1 MESSRIITLFG
12 KEPLPRRRPSAFVV
26 SIVTHVLVMG
36 LFYLYLS
43 HAVRV
48 AEEAG
53 IRRYTVRLLA
63 LQRPE
68 PKRRRL
74 EEPKSAEAAKAGGEV
89 ASGGQPAAP
98 ALPLEVKNQI
108 PAPQTLIQPNL
119 PPNLLAPAIPTPLVL
134 MWSPENLA
142 VKIVPPVP
150 QVRSANVHPDLEAPN
165 RESQLANLQMSES
178 VFVTDQPFPPPSTTS
193 PVAVRGPEAASQV
206 PQTTSQSTVSP
217 TPATVLSLSDLRMD
231 QGTIALPAVN
241 ETAAVGSSDALAPAR
256 EVNSNQEG
264 NGSTASKQ
272 NGVGAGKA
280 PGTEPGKGAG
290 GESADGQGGAT
301 QGGDGGGN
309 SANGTGL
316 GRQPT
321 VTHIVVPKDGK
332 YGVVVVGSSMAEEY
346 PAALGLWGGRMAYTV
361 YLHVGSSKS
370 WILQY
375 SLPAAAEKGTV
386 ARIEAPWPYIMERPE
401 LAPEDLDGDA
411 ILVHGFINSF
421 GRFEKLAIV
430 FPVGF
435 AQTKFVLN
443 ALDEW
448 QFRAALQNGVM
459 TTVEVLL
466 IIPADAD

>member
-26 SIVTHVLVMG
+26 SIATHALVMG

-48 AEEAG
+48 AEEVS

-68 PKRRRL
+68 PKKRRL
-74 EEPKSAEAAKAGGEV
+74 IEPKSAEAAKAAGEV
-89 ASGGQPAAP
+89 ASGGAPAAP
-98 ALPLEVKNQI
+98 SLPVQIKNQI
-108 PAPQTLIQPNL
+108 PAPQTLIQPNM
-119 PPNLLAPAIPTPLVL
+119 PPNLLAQAMPTPLVL

-150 QVRSANVHPDLEAPN
+150 QERTANVHPDLQAPN

-178 VFVTDQPFPPPSTTS
+178 VFVTDKPFPPPSTTS
-193 PVAVRGPEAASQV
+193 PVAVRAPEAASQV

-241 ETAAVGSSDALAPAR
+241 ETAVVGSSDALAPAR

-264 NGSTASKQ
+264 NGTTATKQ

-290 GESADGQGGAT
+290 GESADGQGGRT
-301 QGGDGGGN
+301 QGGDAGGSQGN
-309 SANGTGL
+309 GAGSRA
-316 GRQPT
+316 
-321 VTHIVVPKDGK
+321 VTHLVAPKDGK
-332 YGVVVVGSSMAEEY
+332 FGVVVVGSSMAEEY
-346 PAALGLWGGRMAYTV
+346 PEALGLWGGRMAYTV
-361 YLHVGSSKS
+361 YLKVGSSKS

-375 SLPAAAEKGTV
+375 SLPAAVDKGSA
-386 ARIEAPWPYIMERPE
+386 ARLEAPWPYVMERPE
-401 LAPEDLDGDA
+401 LAPGDLDDDA
-411 ILVHGFINSF
+411 ILVHGFVNAS
-421 GRFEKLAIV
+421 GQFEKLAIV

-435 AQTKFVLN
+435 PQARFVLS
-443 ALDEW
+443 ALQQW
-448 QFRAALQNGVM
+448 QFRAALQNGLM

-466 IIPADAD
+466 IIPADAE

>member
-1 MESSRIITLFG
+1 MESSGIITLFG

-26 SIVTHVLVMG
+26 SIATHVLVMG
-36 LFYLYLS
+36 LLYVYLS

-48 AEEAG
+48 AEEASL
-53 IRRYTVRLLA
+53 RRYTVRLLA
-63 LQRPE
+63 LERPK
-68 PKRRRL
+68 PKRRPL
-74 EEPKSAEAAKAGGEV
+74 IGPKTAEAAAGAA

-98 ALPLEVKNQI
+98 SLPLEVKNQI
-108 PAPQTLIQPNL
+108 PAPQTLIQPNM
-119 PPNLLAPAIPTPLVL
+119 PPNLLAQAVPTPLVL

-150 QVRSANVHPDLEAPN
+150 QVRAANVHPDLEAPN

-178 VFVTDQPFPPPSTTS
+178 VFVTDKPFPPPSTTS

-241 ETAAVGSSDALAPAR
+241 ETAVVGSSDALAPAR
-256 EVNSNQEG
+256 EVNSNKEG
-264 NGSTASKQ
+264 NGNTASKQ

-290 GESADGQGGAT
+290 GESGVGQGGAT
-301 QGGDGGGN
+301 QGSDSGTGDG
-309 SANGTGL
+309 SRA
-316 GRQPT
+316 
-321 VTHIVVPKDGK
+321 VTHLVVPKDGK
-332 YGVVVVGSSMAEEY
+332 FGVVVVGSSMAEEY
-346 PAALGLWGGRMAYTV
+346 PEALGLWGGRMAYTV
-361 YLHVGSSKS
+361 YLKVGSSKS

-375 SLPAAAEKGTV
+375 SLPAAADKGSA
-386 ARIEAPWPYIMERPE
+386 ARIEAPWPYVMERPE
-401 LAPEDLDGDA
+401 LAPGDLDGDA
-411 ILVHGFINSF
+411 ILVHGFVNAS

-435 AQTKFVLN
+435 AQTKFVLS
-443 ALDEW
+443 ALEQW
-448 QFRAALQNGVM
+448 QFRAALQNGLM

-466 IIPADAD
+466 IIPADAE

>member
-1 MESSRIITLFG
+1 MESSRIISLFG

-26 SIVTHVLVMG
+26 SMVTHVLLTG
-36 LFYLYLS
+36 LLYLHLS

-48 AEEAG
+48 VDEAA

-63 LQRPE
+63 LQKPE

-74 EEPKSAEAAKAGGEV
+74 LEPKSAEAAKAAGEV

-98 ALPLEVKNQI
+98 ALPLEIKNQI

-119 PPNLLAPAIPTPLVL
+119 PPNLLAQAMPTPLVL
-134 MWSPENLA
+134 MWSPDNLA

-150 QVRSANVHPDLEAPN
+150 QVHAADVHPDLEAPN
-165 RESQLANLQMSES
+165 RESQLANLQISES
-178 VFVTDQPFPPPSTTS
+178 VFVTDKPFPPPSTTS

-206 PQTTSQSTVSP
+206 PQTTSQATVSP

-231 QGTIALPAVN
+231 QGTLALPAVN
-241 ETAAVGSSDALAPAR
+241 ETAAVGASDALAPAR

-264 NGSTASKQ
+264 NGNTASKQ
-272 NGVGAGKA
+272 NGVGAGTT

-290 GESADGQGGAT
+290 GESADGQAGAK
-301 QGGDGGGN
+301 QGGDTGG
-309 SANGTGL
+309 SQGTGEGL
-316 GRQPT
+316 GGRPT
-321 VTHIVVPKDGK
+321 VTQIVVPKDGK
-332 YGVVVVGSSMAEEY
+332 FGVVVVGASMAERY
-346 PAALGLWGGRMAYTV
+346 PEAAGLWGSRMAYTV

-375 SLPAAAEKGTV
+375 SLPAAADKGTV
-386 ARIEAPWPYIMERPE
+386 ARIDAPWPYVMERPE
-401 LAPEDLDGDA
+401 LSPGDLDGDA

-435 AQTKFVLN
+435 AQTKFVLD
-443 ALDEW
+443 ALDQW
-448 QFRAALQNGVM
+448 QFRAALQNGLI

-466 IIPADAD
+466 IIPTEAE